1 MMEKTYPH
9 CPICGCE
16 ADWFYR
22 MDGEII
28 GCSECVERVSYRTIQ
43 EEQDGEDEYLAVKR
57 YEEEGI

>member
-1 MMEKTYPH
+1 MMEKTYPR
-9 CPICGCE
+9 CPMCGSE

-22 MDGEII
+22 MGGETI
-28 GCSECVERVSYRTIQ
+28 GCSECVERVSYQTIQ